1 MATLSLS
8 KSIYADLIDLAIN
21 SEVVPFLIGPPGVGK
36 SAFLQQAAKANN
48 LKYVDIRLT
57 GKEASDI
64 GGLPDFMEIKDSKG
78 NTTGRMTTFT
88 PTDLFPLKGI
98 TSQDELIKLD
108 SAGNILLEADGKTP
122 QRYDGWLVNL
132 EEFTSADDAV
142 QSACYQLIL
151 DRQVGKY
158 HLHDNVFLVACGNG
172 ANDGAI
178 ASKVGTAIKSRVVTI
193 EVACEFTPWMNW
205 AAKEGIHHYITD
217 YLSWRPEFLHKFEAQ
232 SNDLNFPCPRTWSM
246 LSNIIEAEGSYTDSV
261 HRLALGTIGKT
272 ATELKNFIAYYALLP
287 KVSDILKDPAKA
299 DLPTDVGQLYALC
312 GVMAQAMV
320 DSKSDAS
327 KVGKYMDYVKRM
339 PPENQTVTVKNAIA
353 KDRKIAMSKA
363 IGDWCTANAALITAA
378 L

>member
-1 MATLSLS
+1 
-8 KSIYADLIDLAIN
+8 
-21 SEVVPFLIGPPGVGK
+21 
-36 SAFLQQAAKANN
+36 
-48 LKYVDIRLT
+48 
-57 GKEASDI
+57 
-64 GGLPDFMEIKDSKG
+64 
-78 NTTGRMTTFT
+78 
-88 PTDLFPLKGI
+88 
-98 TSQDELIKLD
+98 
-108 SAGNILLEADGKTP
+108 
-122 QRYDGWLVNL
+122 
-132 EEFTSADDAV
+132 
-142 QSACYQLIL
+142 
-151 DRQVGKY
+151 
-158 HLHDNVFLVACGNG
+158 
-172 ANDGAI
+172 
-178 ASKVGTAIKSRVVTI
+178 
-193 EVACEFTPWMNW
+193 
-205 AAKEGIHHYITD
+205 
-217 YLSWRPEFLHKFEAQ
+217 
-232 SNDLNFPCPRTWSM
+232 M